1 MITIA
6 VPQMGNDLFRRY
18 MKGKYV
24 RSLSRAG
31 AAVRWIELSDP
42 DAAAKEAVSCDGLLL
57 PGGADI
63 DPSRYGQTPQPECG
77 KPNELRDA
85 AEFVMLDAFY
95 RTGKPVLGIC
105 RGIQVMNV
113 QAGGTLFQDIKGTS
127 VCRHMD
133 FRSRNRSIHRVTV
146 AEGSLLARITGSGE
160 HDVNSLHHQAAD
172 RIGDGFTVSAVS
184 EDGFTEAIERSDH
197 AFCLGVQ
204 WHPEHM
210 SRRSLDQRQIFA
222 AFVQACRTYAAFLNM
237 TPQQR
242 DRS

>member
-6 VPQMGNDLFRRY
+6 VPQMGTDLFRRY

-24 RSLSRAG
+24 SSLSRAD
-31 AAVRWIELSDP
+31 AMVRWIELADP
-42 DAAAKEAVSCDGLLL
+42 DAAAREAAACDGLLL

-63 DPSRYGQTPQPECG
+63 DPARYGQAPQPECG
-77 KPNELRDA
+77 KPNALRDA

-113 QAGGTLFQDIKGTS
+113 HAGGTLFQDIKGTA

-133 FRSRNRSIHRVTV
+133 FRSRGRDIHRVTV
-146 AEGSLLARITGSGE
+146 TEGSLLARIIGSGE
-160 HDVNSLHHQAAD
+160 HAVNSLHHQAAN
-172 RIGDGFTVSAVS
+172 RIGEGFTVSATS
-184 EDGFTEAIERSDH
+184 EDGFAEAIERADYP
-197 AFCLGVQ
+197 FCLGVQ

-210 SRRSLDQRQIFA
+210 SRRSRTQQQIFA
-222 AFVQACRTYAAFLNM
+222 AFAEACR
-237 TPQQR
+237 
-242 DRS
+242 RSQAGL